1 MAKGAQSGGRST
13 SWLAFMAGLV
23 LGLAIAVVVAIV
35 VTRAPV
41 PFLNKTSRGADKALE
56 VPPPGA
62 EVPDPNKPLT
72 QSGAPAPGTLPVTTA
87 PGAAP
92 VSAPPPA
99 AATQG
104 DGTEKMSYML
114 QAGSYASQ
122 DAAEGVK
129 AKLALIGFEANVVPA
144 EVGGQ
149 TLHRVRVGPFATL
162 SEMNQARAR
171 LAESG
176 VEASAVRQK

>member
-1 MAKGAQSGGRST
+1 MAKGAQSAGRGT
-13 SWLAFMAGLV
+13 MLLAFMAGLV

-41 PFLNKTSRGADKALE
+41 PFLNKTSRSAEKTLE
-56 VPPPGA
+56 LKPGE
-62 EVPDPNKPLT
+62 EVPDPNKPVG
-72 QSGAPAPGTLPVTTA
+72 QAGAPAPGTPQVTTA

-92 VSAPPPA
+92 VAAPPPA
-99 AATQG
+99 AATAG
-104 DGTEKMSYML
+104 DGAEKMSFML
-114 QAGSYASQ
+114 QAGSYANQ

-144 EVGGQ
+144 EVSGK
-149 TLHRVRVGPFATL
+149 TMHRVRVGPFATL
-162 SEMNQARAR
+162 EEMNQARAR

>member
-1 MAKGAQSGGRST
+1 MAKGAQSAGRGT
-13 SWLAFMAGLV
+13 TLLAFMAGLV

-41 PFLNKTSRGADKALE
+41 PFLNKNSRSAEKTLE
-56 VPPPGA
+56 LKPG
-62 EVPDPNKPLT
+62 EELPDPNRPA
-72 QSGAPAPGTLPVTTA
+72 GASTPGTPAVTTA

-92 VSAPPPA
+92 VAAPPPA
-99 AATQG
+99 AATAG
-104 DGTEKMSYML
+104 DGAEKMSFML

-129 AKLALIGFEANVVPA
+129 AKLALIGFEASVVPA
-144 EVGGQ
+144 EVSGK
-149 TLHRVRVGPFATL
+149 TMYRVRVGPFAAL
-162 SEMNQARAR
+162 EEMNQARAR

>member
-1 MAKGAQSGGRST
+1 MAKGAQSAGRGT
-13 SWLAFMAGLV
+13 TLLAFMAGLV

-35 VTRAPV
+35 VTQAPV
-41 PFLNKTSRGADKALE
+41 PFLNKTARSSEKTLE
-56 VPPPGA
+56 LKPG
-62 EVPDPNKPLT
+62 EELPDPNKPLG
-72 QSGAPAPGTLPVTTA
+72 QSGAPAPGTSPVTTA

-92 VSAPPPA
+92 VAAPPPA
-99 AATQG
+99 AANAG
-104 DGTEKMSYML
+104 DGSEKMSFML

-129 AKLALIGFEANVVPA
+129 AKLALIGFEAHVVPA
-144 EVGGQ
+144 EVAGK
-149 TLHRVRVGPFATL
+149 TVYRVRVGPFAAL
-162 SEMNQARAR
+162 EEMNQARAR